1 MVAGLA
7 LENEGNLV
15 LAERE
20 ALFFQAFSV
29 LLNTFLHG
37 FIGVILATV
46 DVDEVHAAATG
57 TALVENGRVFDTR
70 ERKLAIELTEAQVM
84 GEFHVHATDVL
95 LVDADDDSATF
106 LNMFEHALLDT
117 FKFDH
122 IVDEPVLTG
131 LGALVGHSVLSALD
145 PHDMVGF
152 MGFEFL
158 GRNPG
163 LDFFVIIPD

>member
-15 LAERE
+15 LAERA

-46 DVDEVHAAATG
+46 DVYKVHAAATG
-57 TALVENGRVFDTR
+57 AALVENGRVFDTR
-70 ERKLAIELTEAQVM
+70 ERKLAIEFTEAQVM

-117 FKFDH
+117 FKFGH

>member
-1 MVAGLA
+1 MVSGLA
-7 LENEGNLV
+7 LENKGNLV
-15 LAERE
+15 LAERA

-46 DVDEVHAAATG
+46 DVYKVHAAATG

-70 ERKLAIELTEAQVM
+70 ERKLAIEFAKAQVM
-84 GEFHVHATDVL
+84 GKFHVHATDVL
-95 LVDADDDSATF
+95 LVYADDDAATF
-106 LNMFEHALLDT
+106 LGMFEHALLDP
-117 FKFDH
+117 FKFGH
-122 IVDEPVLTG
+122 IVDEPVLAS
-131 LGALVGHSVLSALD
+131 LGSLVGNTVLAALE

-163 LDFFVIIPD
+163 LDFFVIVSN

>member
-15 LAERE
+15 LAERA

-37 FIGVILATV
+37 LVGIVFTTV
-46 DVDEVHAAATG
+46 DVYKVHASATG
-57 TALVENGRVFDTR
+57 TALVENGRVFGTR
-70 ERKLAIELTEAQVM
+70 ERKLAIEFTEAQVM

-95 LVDADDDSATF
+95 LVDADDDATAF
-106 LNMFEHALLDT
+106 LNMFEHALLDP
-117 FKFDH
+117 FKFGH
-122 IVDEPVLTG
+122 IVDEPVLAG
-131 LGALVGHSVLSALD
+131 LGSLVGNTVLSALE

-152 MGFEFL
+152 VGIEFL

-163 LDFFVIIPD
+163 LDFLEIVSK